1 MSSWMTS
8 LVVWGVSIYRGR
20 TGETPAFRHGEYVKC
35 TQLDSD
41 VRFAGLSTYQQ
52 HVVR

>member
-20 TGETPAFRHGEYVKC
+20 TGETPAFRYGEEPVLPPFIC
-35 TQLDSD
+35 CLTWDTLI
-41 VRFAGLSTYQQ
+41 V
-52 HVVR
+52 